1 MEKPTAQSFQ
11 SHARYVPPFHF
22 FVLPV
27 LLVNAIYRLV
37 LLKNGINFDSIM
49 AALVGI
55 ALFVLAGMAR
65 NFTLSVQD
73 RLICLEMQTR
83 MEKLLPAELR
93 PRIIEYTP
101 NQLIALRFA
110 SDAELPSLAQQVLD
124 EKIADRKTIK
134 SRVKNWRPDYMR
146 A

>member
-1 MEKPTAQSFQ
+1 MEKPVPQSFKK
-11 SHARYVPPFHF
+11 HARFVPAFHF

-27 LLVNAIYRLV
+27 LLVNAIYHLV
-37 LLKNGINFDSIM
+37 LLKNGISFGSIM
-49 AALVGI
+49 AALVAI
-55 ALFVLAGMAR
+55 SLFVLAGLAR
-65 NFTLSVQD
+65 SAALAVQD
-73 RLICLEMQTR
+73 RVICLEMQTR
-83 MEKLLPAELR
+83 MEKLLPAEFR
-93 PRIIEYTP
+93 PRIVEFTP
-101 NQLIALRFA
+101 NQLIGLRFA

>member
-1 MEKPTAQSFQ
+1 MEKLVPQSFKK
-11 SHARYVPPFHF
+11 HARLVPPFHF

-27 LLVNAIYRLV
+27 LLANAIYRLV
-37 LLKNGINFDSIM
+37 LLKNGINFGSIM
-49 AALVGI
+49 GALVGI

-65 NFTLSVQD
+65 TFALSVQD
-73 RLICLEMQTR
+73 RLICLEMRTR
-83 MEKLLPAELR
+83 MEKLLPAELH
-93 PRIIEYTP
+93 PRIVEFTP

-110 SDAELPSLAQQVLD
+110 SDAEMPSLAQQVLD

>member
-1 MEKPTAQSFQ
+1 MEKPYAQSFKN
-11 SHARYVPPFHF
+11 HARLVPAFHF
-22 FVLPV
+22 FVLPM
-27 LLVNAIYRLV
+27 LLANVIYRLIQ
-37 LLKNGINFDSIM
+37 LKNGISFGSIW
-49 AALVGI
+49 AALFAI
-55 ALFVLAGMAR
+55 ALFVFAGMAR
-65 NFTLSVQD
+65 TFALSVQD
-73 RLICLEMQTR
+73 RLICLETQTR

-93 PRIIEYTP
+93 PRIVEFTP

>member
-11 SHARYVPPFHF
+11 NHARYVPAFHF
-22 FVLPV
+22 FALPV
-27 LLVNAIYRLV
+27 LMVNAIYRLV
-37 LLKNGINFDSIM
+37 MLKNGISFGSIM
-49 AALVGI
+49 AALVAI
-55 ALFVLAGMAR
+55 ALVIVAGGAR
-65 NFTLSVQD
+65 NFALAVQD
-73 RLICLEMQTR
+73 RIICLETGAR
-83 MEKLLPAELR
+83 LEKLLPAELH
-93 PRIIEYTP
+93 PRIVEYTP

>member
-1 MEKPTAQSFQ
+1 MEKPTAQSFRAMPAMSRHSIFLCCRFSWSTRFIGWFYLRTVLTSAQ
-11 SHARYVPPFHF
+11 SWLRWSA
-22 FVLPV
+22 LPC
-27 LLVNAIYRLV
+27 LCWPAWRAT
-37 LLKNGINFDSIM
+37 S
-49 AALVGI
+49 
-55 ALFVLAGMAR
+55 R
-65 NFTLSVQD
+65 SVQD

-83 MEKLLPAELR
+83 MEKVFPAELR
-93 PRIIEYTP
+93 PRIVEFTP

-110 SDAELPSLAQQVLD
+110 GDAELPALAQQVLD